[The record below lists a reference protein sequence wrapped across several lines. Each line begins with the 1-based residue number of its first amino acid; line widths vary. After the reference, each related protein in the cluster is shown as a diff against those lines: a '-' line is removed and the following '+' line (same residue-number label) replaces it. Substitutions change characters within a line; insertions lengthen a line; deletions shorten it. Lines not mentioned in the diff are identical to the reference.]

1 MSTARHWIEYGS
13 RVDHMP
19 LGCRLKTAWVAA
31 LHRRRVIYDIIT
43 PVVITSIRGVLVGEG
58 GSELSL
64 GGRG

>member
-1 MSTARHWIEYGS
+1 
-13 RVDHMP
+13 MP

-43 PVVITSIRGVLVGEG
+43 PVVITSIRGVLVGKG

-64 GGRG
+64 GGKG